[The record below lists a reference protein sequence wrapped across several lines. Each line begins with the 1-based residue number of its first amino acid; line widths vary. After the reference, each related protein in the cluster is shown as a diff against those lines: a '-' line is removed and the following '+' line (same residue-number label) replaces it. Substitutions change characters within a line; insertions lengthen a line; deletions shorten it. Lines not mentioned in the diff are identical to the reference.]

1 MIEGGTQWRTLS
13 FLNFL
18 PRGKRRPFGERQSV
32 ILQMSVR
39 GGSAL
44 RCVNLVAEFITR
56 RIPWP
61 STSLRGSWTRPG
73 GPDDPGPHLPDD
85 DDGQAA
91 PYRRP
96 YCGCPCPRG
105 ILAGFGDGPSHSG
118 EWVGDPV
125 QANLAGGLRGRGDC
139 FQEDHG
145 DTHHSIPG
153 AERGRLMDRAFLHAS
168 ISTSTQVADLSILGQ
183 LIFER
188 MFPHADFQ
196 GRLTGHPRKIKAMVI
211 PMVDASAEEVYE
223 QLQKMHDV
231 GLTIWY
237 EAGGEKIVQLVS
249 WWKFQ
254 DRRFAHPSK
263 FPPPDGWKDRLRYN
277 DPHNPKTLILENWE
291 GTFGKPRTRKIRLDA
306 SNRSHD
312 DAYIGNLHRPLTK
325 EAQNDPSASASEKKD
340 LSSESSDSDSPPS
353 PTGAKEEPGNGKEP
367 T

>member
-1 MIEGGTQWRTLS
+1 
-13 FLNFL
+13 
-18 PRGKRRPFGERQSV
+18 
-32 ILQMSVR
+32 
-39 GGSAL
+39 
-44 RCVNLVAEFITR
+44 
-56 RIPWP
+56 
-61 STSLRGSWTRPG
+61 
-73 GPDDPGPHLPDD
+73 
-85 DDGQAA
+85 
-91 PYRRP
+91 
-96 YCGCPCPRG
+96 
-105 ILAGFGDGPSHSG
+105 
-118 EWVGDPV
+118 
-125 QANLAGGLRGRGDC
+125 
-139 FQEDHG
+139 
-145 DTHHSIPG
+145 
-153 AERGRLMDRAFLHAS
+153 MDRAFLHAS

-196 GRLTGHPRKIKAMVI
+196 GRLTGHPRKIKATVI
-211 PMVDASAEEVYE
+211 PMVDASAEEVSE

-367 T
+367 TPREVRSFFDSWNAEALHLPKARELNESRKRKIRIRLRERPLDEWCLVFRRMNSSSFLRGESGSGTFHANLDWITKNEGNAVKVLEGQYDDRGSRRSAPDEYVGTAGRKLERLT